1 MDGLIQNVRY
11 GDLSERL
18 YISENALKYR
28 VKKILSLS
36 GGMDRDSLTALAG
49 KYLTGG
55 NGGNGR

>member
-1 MDGLIQNVRY
+1 
-11 GDLSERL
+11 L

-28 VKKILSLS
+28 VKNILSLS